1 MAPKDLKVS
10 TGHTANVNDAS
21 LSEEDKAK
29 LEQTRLE
36 QQVSTR
42 NQALTDSISGNKKE
56 ELEEKYQAIKQQKSY
71 LKSDFNSLHE
81 HVETVLHPNYT
92 ASLQARAKKGWAKL
106 GQFNIWQ
113 NSKQLFTKFQTAGIN
128 LRQTGSLGGID
139 IGITDYDKKSPQRLQ
154 SYVADKENIYNKQ
167 YQLNSE
173 NYDEALQ
180 EFYTADNN
188 SHVADR
194 TLTDAIES
202 ERGLVADM
210 RLVDE
215 QMRNISI
222 QQGYLA

>member
-36 QQVSTR
+36 QQTTATNKFLTAYFSG
-42 NQALTDSISGNKKE
+42 NNKEKLEEQYQALK
-56 ELEEKYQAIKQQKSY
+56 LQKSGI
-71 LKSDFNSLHE
+71 LSEFNSLHNY
-81 HVETVLHPNYT
+81 VGTVLHPNYT
-92 ASLQARAKKGWAKL
+92 ASLQTRAKAGWAKL
-106 GQFNIWQ
+106 GQFNVWQ
-113 NSKQLFTKFQTAGIN
+113 NSKQLFTKFQTADIN

-139 IGITDYDKKSPQRLQ
+139 IGTKDYDNSPNRLQ

-173 NYDEALQ
+173 NYDEAVQ
-180 EFYTADNN
+180 EFQTADNN

-194 TLTDAIES
+194 TLTDAIDKEQD
-202 ERGLVADM
+202 LVADM
-210 RLVDE
+210 RRTDE
-215 QMRNISI
+215 QMRKISF

>member
-1 MAPKDLKVS
+1 MAPKDLKVY

-36 QQVSTR
+36 QQTTATNKFLTAYFSG
-42 NQALTDSISGNKKE
+42 NNKEKLEEQYQALK
-56 ELEEKYQAIKQQKSY
+56 LQKSGI
-71 LKSDFNSLHE
+71 LSEFNSLHNY
-81 HVETVLHPNYT
+81 VETVLHSNYT
-92 ASLQARAKKGWAKL
+92 ASLQARAKAGWAKL
-106 GQFNIWQ
+106 GQFNVWQ

-139 IGITDYDKKSPQRLQ
+139 IGTKDYDNSPNRLQ

-173 NYDEALQ
+173 NYDEAVQ
-180 EFYTADNN
+180 EFQTADNN

-194 TLTDAIES
+194 TLTDAIDK

>member
-1 MAPKDLKVS
+1 MTPKDFKVS

-36 QQVSTR
+36 QQTSAK
-42 NQALTDSISGNKKE
+42 NKLLTDSISGNNKA
-56 ELEEKYQAIKQQKSY
+56 ELEEQYQALKLQK
-71 LKSDFNSLHE
+71 LGFQSDFNSLHE

>member
-1 MAPKDLKVS
+1 MTSKDIKPS
-10 TGHTANVNDAS
+10 IYATANVNDAS

-36 QQVSTR
+36 QQTTATNKLLS
-42 NQALTDSISGNKKE
+42 DSISGNNKA
-56 ELEEKYQAIKQQKSY
+56 ELEEQYQALKQQKSY
-71 LKSDFNSLHE
+71 LKSTFNSLHE
-81 HVETVLHPNYT
+81 QVETVLHPNYT
-92 ASLQARAKKGWAKL
+92 DSLLFRAKKGWKKL

-139 IGITDYDKKSPQRLQ
+139 IGTKDYDNSPNRLQ
-154 SYVADKENIYNKQ
+154 SYVAAKENTYNKQ

-173 NYDEALQ
+173 NYDEAVQ
-180 EFYTADNN
+180 EFQLADNN
-188 SHVADR
+188 THIADR

>member
-1 MAPKDLKVS
+1 MTPKDFKVS

-36 QQVSTR
+36 QQTSAK
-42 NQALTDSISGNKKE
+42 NKLLTDSISGNNKA
-56 ELEEKYQAIKQQKSY
+56 ELEEQYQALKLQK
-71 LKSDFNSLHE
+71 LGFQSDFNSLHE

-92 ASLQARAKKGWAKL
+92 ASLQARAKAGWAKL

-139 IGITDYDKKSPQRLQ
+139 IGTKDYDNSPNRLQ
-154 SYVADKENIYNKQ
+154 SYVADKENTYSKQ
-167 YQLNSE
+167 YQVNSE
-173 NYDEALQ
+173 NYDEAVQ
-180 EFYTADNN
+180 EFQTADNN

-194 TLTDAIES
+194 ILTDAIES

>member
-36 QQVSTR
+36 QQTTATNRFLTAYFSG
-42 NQALTDSISGNKKE
+42 NNKEKLEEQYQALK
-56 ELEEKYQAIKQQKSY
+56 LQKSGI
-71 LKSDFNSLHE
+71 LSEFNSLHNY
-81 HVETVLHPNYT
+81 VGTVLHPNYT
-92 ASLQARAKKGWAKL
+92 ESLQARAKAGWTKL
-106 GQFNIWQ
+106 GQLKYLLESQ
-113 NSKQLFTKFQTAGIN
+113 KHAGIFDKADIN

-139 IGITDYDKKSPQRLQ
+139 IGTKDYDNSPNRLQ
-154 SYVADKENIYNKQ
+154 SYVADKKDTYNKQ
-167 YQLNSE
+167 YQVNFE
-173 NYDEALQ
+173 KYTEAVQ
-180 EFYTADNN
+180 NFQIADNK
-188 SHVADR
+188 SHAADR
-194 TLTDAIES
+194 TLTDAIDK
-202 ERGLVADM
+202 ERGWVADM

>member
-1 MAPKDLKVS
+1 MTPKDLKVS

-36 QQVSTR
+36 QQTTAK
-42 NQALTDSISGNKKE
+42 NKLLTDSISGNNKA
-56 ELEEKYQAIKQQKSY
+56 ELEEQDKKLKDIKLGILSE
-71 LKSDFNSLHE
+71 FNSLHNYIG
-81 HVETVLHPNYT
+81 TVLDPNYT
-92 ASLQARAKKGWAKL
+92 KSLQYRAEVGWAKL
-106 GQFNIWQ
+106 RQFNIWQ

-139 IGITDYDKKSPQRLQ
+139 IGTKDYDNSPSRLQ
-154 SYVADKENIYNKQ
+154 SYVADKEYVCNKQ
-167 YQLNSE
+167 YQENSE
-173 NYDEALQ
+173 KYTETVQ
-180 EFYTADNN
+180 EFQIADKK

-194 TLTDAIES
+194 ILTDAIAKG
-202 ERGLVADM
+202 RGLVADM

-215 QMRNISI
+215 HRRNISI

>member
-36 QQVSTR
+36 QQTTATNKFLTAYFSG
-42 NQALTDSISGNKKE
+42 NNKEKLEEQYQALK
-56 ELEEKYQAIKQQKSY
+56 LQKSGI
-71 LKSDFNSLHE
+71 LSEFNSLHNY
-81 HVETVLHPNYT
+81 VGTVLHPNYT
-92 ASLQARAKKGWAKL
+92 ASLQTRAKAGWAKL

-113 NSKQLFTKFQTAGIN
+113 NSKQLFTKFQTADIN

-139 IGITDYDKKSPQRLQ
+139 IGTKDYDNSPNRLQ
-154 SYVADKENIYNKQ
+154 SYVADKKYTYNKQ

-173 NYDEALQ
+173 NYDEAVQ
-180 EFYTADNN
+180 KFQTADNN

-194 TLTDAIES
+194 TLTDAIDKEQD
-202 ERGLVADM
+202 LVADM
-210 RLVDE
+210 RRTDE
-215 QMRNISI
+215 QMRKISF

>member
-1 MAPKDLKVS
+1 MTPKDFKVS
-10 TGHTANVNDAS
+10 RDATANANGIN

-36 QQVSTR
+36 QQTSAT
-42 NQALTDSISGNKKE
+42 NKLLSDSISGNNKA
-56 ELEEKYQAIKQQKSY
+56 ELEEQYQALKQQKSY
-71 LKSDFNSLHE
+71 LKSTFNSLHE
-81 HVETVLHPNYT
+81 QVETVLHPNYT
-92 ASLQARAKKGWAKL
+92 ASLQARAKAGWAKL

-113 NSKQLFTKFQTAGIN
+113 NSKQLFTKFQTADIN

-139 IGITDYDKKSPQRLQ
+139 IGTKDYDNSPNRLQ
-154 SYVADKENIYNKQ
+154 SYVADKKDTYNKQ
-167 YQLNSE
+167 YQVNSE
-173 NYDEALQ
+173 NYDVAVQ
-180 EFYTADNN
+180 KFQTADNK
-188 SHVADR
+188 SHATDR
-194 TLTDAIES
+194 TLTDAIDA

>member
-1 MAPKDLKVS
+1 MTPKDLKVS

-42 NQALTDSISGNKKE
+42 NQALTDSISGNNKDNLKKQ
-56 ELEEKYQAIKQQKSY
+56 YQDLKDIKSGI
-71 LKSDFNSLHE
+71 LSDFNSLHE
-81 HVETVLHPNYT
+81 QVETVLHKNYT
-92 ASLQARAKKGWAKL
+92 DSLLFRAKKGWAKL

-139 IGITDYDKKSPQRLQ
+139 IGTKDYDNSPSRLQ
-154 SYVADKENIYNKQ
+154 SYVADKENTYSKQ
-167 YQLNSE
+167 YQVNSE
-173 NYDEALQ
+173 NYDEAVQ
-180 EFYTADNN
+180 EFQTADNN

-194 TLTDAIES
+194 TLTDAIDK

-210 RLVDE
+210 RLVDG

>member
-1 MAPKDLKVS
+1 MTPKDFKVS

-36 QQVSTR
+36 QQTSAK
-42 NQALTDSISGNKKE
+42 NKLLTDSISGNNKA
-56 ELEEKYQAIKQQKSY
+56 ELEEQYQALKLQK
-71 LKSDFNSLHE
+71 LGFQSDFNSLHE

-139 IGITDYDKKSPQRLQ
+139 IGIMDYDKKSPQRLQ

-173 NYDEALQ
+173 NYDKALQ
-180 EFYTADNN
+180 EFQTADNN

>member
-1 MAPKDLKVS
+1 MTPKDFKVS
-10 TGHTANVNDAS
+10 TDATVNANGIN
-21 LSEEDKAK
+21 LSEEDKK
-29 LEQTRLE
+29 RLEQTRLE

-56 ELEEKYQAIKQQKSY
+56 ELEEKYQAQKQQKSY
-71 LKSDFNSLHE
+71 LKSTFNSLHE
-81 HVETVLHPNYT
+81 QVETVLHPNYT

-139 IGITDYDKKSPQRLQ
+139 IGTKDYDNSPSRLQ
-154 SYVADKENIYNKQ
+154 SYVAYKENTYNKQ

-173 NYDEALQ
+173 NYDEAVQ
-180 EFYTADNN
+180 EFQTADNN
-188 SHVADR
+188 SHIADR

-202 ERGLVADM
+202 ERVLVADM

>member
-1 MAPKDLKVS
+1 MASEDIKPS
-10 TGHTANVNDAS
+10 IYATANVNDAS
-21 LSEEDKAK
+21 LSEEDKAN

-36 QQVSTR
+36 RQTTAT
-42 NQALTDSISGNKKE
+42 NKFLTAYFSGNNKA
-56 ELEEKYQAIKQQKSY
+56 ELEEQYQALKQQKSY
-71 LKSDFNSLHE
+71 LKSTFNSLHE
-81 HVETVLHPNYT
+81 YVGTVLHPNYT

-139 IGITDYDKKSPQRLQ
+139 IGTKDYDNSPSRLQ

-173 NYDEALQ
+173 NYDEAVQ
-180 EFYTADNN
+180 KFQTADNN

-194 TLTDAIES
+194 TLTDAIDK

>member
-1 MAPKDLKVS
+1 MTPKDFKVS
-10 TGHTANVNDAS
+10 TDATANANGIN
-21 LSEEDKAK
+21 LSEEDKK
-29 LEQTRLE
+29 RLEQTRLE

-56 ELEEKYQAIKQQKSY
+56 ELEEKYQARKQQKSY
-71 LKSDFNSLHE
+71 LKSTFNSLHE
-81 HVETVLHPNYT
+81 QVETVLHPNYT

-139 IGITDYDKKSPQRLQ
+139 IGTKDYDNSPNRLQ
-154 SYVADKENIYNKQ
+154 SYVAYKENTYNKQ

-173 NYDEALQ
+173 NYDEAVQ
-180 EFYTADNN
+180 EFQTADNN
-188 SHVADR
+188 SHIADR

-202 ERGLVADM
+202 ERVVVADM